1 MKCRLG
7 GPEGPFGRF
16 GGGVNFLPLSSGI
29 EPRMFDHATLNKVC
43 DIWRIVVVVTCQR
56 GTVAFTQII
65 IRQEKRRGYV
75 WVRIV
80 GLYGCGSCWN
90 AKFLCCERNYFYSGL
105 ASRAC
110 NLFGSAVIARY
121 VGCGRYRCIGQPCTE
136 IDIDSTPSPRVWQ
149 NVTAVCPCTSQLS
162 WKSSV
167 LCTTPTIQWVPRIFS
182 WVRRPERGAEYCL
195 SW

>member
-29 EPRMFDHATLNKVC
+29 EPRMFDHATPNKVC
-43 DIWRIVVVVTCQR
+43 DIWRIVAVVTCQR

-75 WVRIV
+75 RVRIV
-80 GLYGCGSCWN
+80 GLYGCGYCCN

-105 ASRAC
+105 DLRAC

-121 VGCGRYRCIGQPCTE
+121 VGCGRYRCTGQPCTE
-136 IDIDSTPSPRVWQ
+136 IDIDFKFGKFNSIASCMAECYCGLSFHVATVLEVFCFMYDSSGTVG
-149 NVTAVCPCTSQLS
+149 TANFLVGKTA
-162 WKSSV
+162 
-167 LCTTPTIQWVPRIFS
+167 
-182 WVRRPERGAEYCL
+182 GA
-195 SW
+195 WR